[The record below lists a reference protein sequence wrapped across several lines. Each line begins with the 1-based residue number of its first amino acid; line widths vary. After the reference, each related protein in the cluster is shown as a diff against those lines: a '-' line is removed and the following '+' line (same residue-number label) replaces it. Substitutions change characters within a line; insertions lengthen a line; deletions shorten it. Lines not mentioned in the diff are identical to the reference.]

1 MKGHWHR
8 ECPNASD
15 GRGSTSSGSMAPPS
29 VGFTYAGFGR
39 ESFSTFLS
47 EGDREVLQM
56 IKDSLKIEPGKDER
70 ACLDVFLSLR
80 TMSPGLALADIGAGE
95 DLIGLRAFQELS
107 QALGEKGWTAPQLS
121 ITPKPASGVGGDA
134 KALYYVILPIQLGG
148 TLGFARTKVLDN
160 NIPHLLSVGLLD
172 HVGAIIDLPNNSIKY
187 QNSNHVDKMHK
198 LDSGHRAV
206 QVVPSSP
213 FTKEAVSPQMC
224 TDFGLS
230 PEDFSSRGAYKE
242 RLSRVFIESQP
253 YDFVSHTGAV
263 DHLSRSCQELEVT
276 PCESR
281 SIHSVTSPP
290 QSAGLGSIDPHSRN
304 SVSGISFQSTSRHG
318 EGTSSSVEAHVP
330 SDPVRRH
337 SLHAANGSSTHE
349 SKGYEE
355 FISSATLSRVDRRT
369 EGMSSSS
376 VSSSTRRESV
386 GKVGTLS
393 EMPGQTVLHSDQE
406 PKAQGKVISEVQGSI
421 NSGSDHGAN
430 PCQLSSSNESSRA
443 NGQDRGDCGC
453 CVGQSCAI
461 AAHSAQ
467 SHASTDSAIWKPP
480 PTVATGSISTMA
492 SPGIFGGRSSQD
504 GVLSDG
510 LGRLE
515 SSASNVS
522 FASPTMALWS
532 ECLGSSAQSSD
543 DAFLV
548 FLIPSTFQSFQLFPG
563 ETDISKRQYLCKT
576 SQGFVPCDEF
586 SGATHVKCYSP
597 VVASMCMDQDLA
609 DEDLHF
615 VKGKE
620 RKALQEAVKQA
631 LVGLGVDP
639 TCAVPATKKSV
650 TPWES
655 SHVDLMEVFNP
666 GRFTEEC
673 HRQGLRLGQQPSFD
687 FQLGWNVFKEDHLDH
702 FWKILCRDDP
712 YMVILSPECRAFSLL
727 VQTNWAR
734 MDPKVV
740 LAIQEAGLDMWFFA
754 IQVARHQI
762 KRGHKFLLEHPQGAS
777 SWKLNTTELLIQEP
791 DVECCDVDM
800 CAFGLSVHPSGLS
813 KKPTRLCSND
823 LVVLEGLSTYKCTR
837 NHTHVQLQGGL
848 PHKAAVYPPAFC
860 DTVVRLIRKS
870 IEVGQVAAK
879 KSYQKGRIA
888 FASFP
893 VQPSAEED
901 EEGGLPDDDEDQGQ
915 DISHA
920 ELGKITE
927 QEKNLVRK
935 VHVNMSHPSRDQF
948 LRVLKAAGAKAR
960 VLHYVKEH
968 FQCDHCDLQ
977 RFPKSRRKAAIPP
990 TYAFNRVVGVDL
1002 FYINFERKVVP
1013 FLNVVDHGTGFQMCA
1028 MIRDQQNEVPNGN
1041 PGSHNVWRCFQNT
1054 WLRYLF
1060 EPEIVITDDGPE
1072 FSDRF
1077 VRGLEQHGTFHH
1089 IVDRQSPW
1097 QNARAER
1104 HGGWVKEK
1112 LQAEI
1117 SAGTCIL
1124 QNEADLEE
1132 FVSGLTTCKNHWYN
1146 RGGFSPLQLMFGEN
1160 PRMPHELLSDDPMGA
1175 CGLSDLHVDA
1185 AISDS
1190 AAGEFSRRFMVRF
1203 KARER
1208 AMERHSKDRINRAAN
1223 AERHEIK
1230 HWNAGQWVYV
1240 WRIAA
1245 PRNSISSP
1253 TLLPRNRWV
1262 GPGIVLLQS
1271 GKTVYVSMRSRLWKC
1286 SSDQLRPALRTEV
1299 LGAAL
1304 SHDAGLED
1312 LLTQVTSNRRAAAV
1326 NVEIEGPPSKEAW
1339 HQPPLDPIPEPV
1351 PSHEESPQVPNIV
1364 LPPGISISSSS
1375 PEIIPEQA
1383 PPSTPALDAT
1393 IQTRTRV
1400 PDDTVVSTDHDV
1412 ASVRENTRPLDSEV
1426 AESSHETK
1434 RPRLNEPSES
1444 NPATPM
1450 PTRLPEPH
1458 EIPTTSESRVRRQAR
1473 EVERRLDLRAVN
1485 RGFRSGLREARSSGL
1500 RPYFVKEPTD
1510 SGFNYFVIAGEE
1522 SDDEEFSGVAANG
1535 KTNEISLKDQDPA
1548 GKKAFEESDLKEWE
1562 AIHSSGAVRV
1572 LSSEESDRIRRLV
1585 PDRIMSSRMVRR
1597 WKPMPGVN
1605 QHKAKSRWCVHG
1617 HQDVD
1622 APHLQTFAPTPM
1634 TESLYLFLVLALS
1647 LDLSIQF
1654 ADVKNAFCQS
1664 DKLQRDHG
1672 PLYAEVCSGLPYEP
1686 KILIELLVPVYGL
1699 LDAPRAWR
1707 NTVVQHLEKEGF
1719 RKSILE
1725 QCWYVKRNP
1734 ISRKIEAMMLL
1745 EVDDFVIASTE
1756 QYKSHLEESLKH
1768 RFVFGK
1774 WAVGEEDYAGRHIK
1788 VLSDRI
1794 EVTQEKYIL
1803 ENLQPIYLGK
1813 GRKRAKAAP
1822 LLDHEFEQA
1831 RSLLYKIS
1839 WVAKETRPEA
1849 SGLVS
1854 IIASRLAHGTV
1865 EDVLLMNKMV
1875 THLRSTA
1882 QRPLILWK
1890 MNVDTLSFVV
1900 VSDAGGVGSL
1910 PCDASG
1916 DDLPSDGTQGA
1927 WLVLACE
1934 QLPHGT
1940 ERVRVSPICWRSSK
1954 LKRRVPS
1961 TLAGEALAMSQGV
1974 CQVEWLQ
1981 VMFRDILHGD
1991 VTSDWE
1997 KCLNPFVVA
2006 LHDGC
2011 QLKGRAPQAHVVD
2024 AKSVFD
2030 VVQKGGST
2038 SKEDRRTSIELS
2050 IVVEALAKAQARVR
2064 WIPHFKN
2071 CVDALTKV
2079 DLSKCTGALLYLLK
2093 TGTFRLVDEASELER
2108 RATDVSRKDRS
2119 RNASERSLEAEDN
2132 FSLLVQ
2138 FCQSNFESVSN
2149 RIEQFQFLGPP
2160 SLWTSEFNF

>member
-1 MKGHWHR
+1 M
-8 ECPNASD
+8 E
-15 GRGSTSSGSMAPPS
+15 PS
-29 VGFTYAGFGR
+29 I
-39 ESFSTFLS
+39 
-47 EGDREVLQM
+47 Q
-56 IKDSLKIEPGKDER
+56 
-70 ACLDVFLSLR
+70 LSL
-80 TMSPGLALADIGAGE
+80 
-95 DLIGLRAFQELS
+95 
-107 QALGEKGWTAPQLS
+107 
-121 ITPKPASGVGGDA
+121 
-134 KALYYVILPIQLGG
+134 
-148 TLGFARTKVLDN
+148 
-160 NIPHLLSVGLLD
+160 
-172 HVGAIIDLPNNSIKY
+172 
-187 QNSNHVDKMHK
+187 
-198 LDSGHRAV
+198 
-206 QVVPSSP
+206 
-213 FTKEAVSPQMC
+213 
-224 TDFGLS
+224 
-230 PEDFSSRGAYKE
+230 
-242 RLSRVFIESQP
+242 
-253 YDFVSHTGAV
+253 SH
-263 DHLSRSCQELEVT
+263 
-276 PCESR
+276 
-281 SIHSVTSPP
+281 
-290 QSAGLGSIDPHSRN
+290 
-304 SVSGISFQSTSRHG
+304 
-318 EGTSSSVEAHVP
+318 
-330 SDPVRRH
+330 
-337 SLHAANGSSTHE
+337 
-349 SKGYEE
+349 
-355 FISSATLSRVDRRT
+355 
-369 EGMSSSS
+369 
-376 VSSSTRRESV
+376 
-386 GKVGTLS
+386 
-393 EMPGQTVLHSDQE
+393 GQ
-406 PKAQGKVISEVQGSI
+406 
-421 NSGSDHGAN
+421 
-430 PCQLSSSNESSRA
+430 
-443 NGQDRGDCGC
+443 
-453 CVGQSCAI
+453 
-461 AAHSAQ
+461 
-467 SHASTDSAIWKPP
+467 
-480 PTVATGSISTMA
+480 
-492 SPGIFGGRSSQD
+492 
-504 GVLSDG
+504 
-510 LGRLE
+510 
-515 SSASNVS
+515 
-522 FASPTMALWS
+522 PTMALWS

-548 FLIPSTFQSFQLFPG
+548 FLIPSAFQSFQLFPG

-576 SQGFVPCDEF
+576 PQGFNLCDEF
-586 SGATHVKCYSP
+586 SQATHAKCYSP
-597 VVASMCMDQDLA
+597 KVASMCMDQDLA
-609 DEDLHF
+609 DESLHY

-631 LVGLGVDP
+631 LVGLGVDSTQDVP
-639 TCAVPATKKSV
+639 TAKRQV
-650 TPWES
+650 TPWKS

-666 GRFTEEC
+666 GRFTAEC
-673 HRQGLRLGQQPSFD
+673 RRQGLKLGQQPSFD
-687 FQLGWNVFKEDHLDH
+687 FQLGWNVFKEDHLDY
-702 FWKILCRDDP
+702 FWKILLHDEP
-712 YMVILSPECRAFSLL
+712 YMVVLSPECRAFSLL
-727 VQTNWAR
+727 MQTNWAR

-740 LAIQEAGLDMWFFA
+740 LTIQEAGLDMWFFA

-762 KRGHKFLLEHPQGAS
+762 NRLRKFLLEHPQGAS
-777 SWKLNTTELLIQEP
+777 SWKLSTTELLIQET
-791 DVECCDVDM
+791 DVECCDIDM

-813 KKPTRLCSND
+813 KKATRICSND

-837 NHTHVQLQGGL
+837 NHSHVQLQGGL

-860 DTVVRLIRKS
+860 ETVVKLVRKS
-870 IEVGQVAAK
+870 IEVGQVDSK
-879 KSYQKGRIA
+879 ISYQKGRIA
-888 FASFP
+888 LASFP
-893 VQPSAEED
+893 VRPSVAED
-901 EEGGLPDDDEDQGQ
+901 EEEGAPEEIEDQGV
-915 DISHA
+915 DVSHA
-920 ELGKITE
+920 ELGNITE

-948 LRVLKAAGAKAR
+948 LRILKAAGAKDR

-990 TYAFNRVVGVDL
+990 TYAFNKVVGVDL
-1002 FYINFERKVVP
+1002 FYINFERKIVP

-1028 MIRDQQNEVPNGN
+1028 MVRDQQNEVPNGN
-1041 PGSHNVWRCFQNT
+1041 PGSHNIWRCFQNT

-1060 EPEIVITDDGPE
+1060 EPEIVISDDGPE

-1077 VRGLEQHGTFHH
+1077 ARGLEQHGTFHH

-1104 HGGWVKEK
+1104 HGGWIKEK
-1112 LQAEI
+1112 LQAEL
-1117 SAGTCIL
+1117 SAGACIL

-1146 RGGFSPLQLMFGEN
+1146 RGGFSPLELMFGEN

-1190 AAGEFSRRFMVRF
+1190 AAGEFSRRFVVRF

-1208 AMERHSKDRINRAAN
+1208 AMERHSKDRISRAAN

-1245 PRNSISSP
+1245 PRNPISSP

-1262 GPGIVLLQS
+1262 GPGVVLLQS

-1326 NVEIEGPPSKEAW
+1326 NVEIEGPPPKEAW
-1339 HQPPLDPIPEPV
+1339 QQPPLDPVPEPV
-1351 PSHEESPQVPNIV
+1351 PSHEEAPQVPNIV
-1364 LPPGISISSSS
+1364 LPPGISVSSSS
-1375 PEIIPEQA
+1375 PRRSIEQA
-1383 PPSTPALDAT
+1383 SPSSPVHDDT
-1393 IQTRTRV
+1393 IQTRTQV
-1400 PDDTVVSTDHDV
+1400 PEDTVVPTDPDGV
-1412 ASVRENTRPLDSEV
+1412 SVRDNVRPLDSEG
-1426 AESSHETK
+1426 ADSSHETK
-1434 RPRLNEPSES
+1434 RPRLNEPSAP
-1444 NPATPM
+1444 NPVTPM
-1450 PTRLPEPH
+1450 PTRVLEPH
-1458 EIPTTSESRVRRQAR
+1458 EISTASEGRVRRQAR
-1473 EVERRLDLRAVN
+1473 DVERQLDLRAVN
-1485 RGFRSGLREARSSGL
+1485 RGFRSGLREARESGL
-1500 RPYFVKEPTD
+1500 RPYFVKESTD
-1510 SGFNYFVIAGEE
+1510 SGFNYFIVAGEE
-1522 SDDEEFSGVAANG
+1522 SDDEEFSGVATNG
-1535 KTNEISLKDQDPA
+1535 KTNEISLKEQDAA
-1548 GKKAFEESDLKEWE
+1548 GKKAFEESDRKEWD

-1572 LSSEESDRIRRLV
+1572 LSSEESERIRKVV

-1605 QHKAKSRWCVHG
+1605 QRKAKSRWCVHG

-1622 APHLQTFAPTPM
+1622 APHLRTFSPTPM
-1634 TESLYLFLVLALS
+1634 TESLYLFLIMALS

-1664 DKLQRDHG
+1664 NKLQRDHG

-1686 KILIELLVPVYGL
+1686 NILVELLVPVYGL

-1734 ISRKIEAMMLL
+1734 SSRKIEAMMLL

-1756 QYKSHLEESLKH
+1756 QYKSQLEESLKH

-1774 WAVGEEDYAGRHIK
+1774 WAVGEEDYAGRHVK
-1788 VLSDRI
+1788 VLQDRI

-1813 GRKRAKAAP
+1813 GRKRAKDAP

-1854 IIASRLAHGTV
+1854 IIASRLAHGTI
-1865 EDVLLMNKMV
+1865 EDILLMNKMV

-1890 MNVDTLSFVV
+1890 MNPDTLSFVV

-1910 PCDASG
+1910 PRDASG

-1927 WLVLACE
+1927 WMVLASE

-1974 CQVEWLQ
+1974 SQVEWLQ

-2006 LHDGC
+2006 LHDSS

-2030 VVQKGGST
+2030 VVQKGGSS

-2050 IVVEALAKAQARVR
+2050 IVIEALAKAQARVR

-2108 RATDVSRKDRS
+2108 RAIDSHRKDRS

-2138 FCQSNFESVSN
+2138 SCQANFEPVSH
-2149 RIEQFQFLGPP
+2149 RLELLQHLGPP
-2160 SLWTSEFNF
+2160 SIWTSEFIF